1 MLVVEVVEHHHGQRV
16 VKLLEL
22 VVQVEVVMEQEHQ
35 IKTTM
40 LEQLE
45 LPIQVVELAVLQ

>member
-1 MLVVEVVEHHHGQRV
+1 MQVVAEVVHHHGQKV

-22 VVQVEVVMEQEHQ
+22 VVQVVVVMEQEHQ

-40 LEQLE
+40 LDKLE
-45 LPIQVVELAVLQ
+45 LPIEVVVLAVLQ